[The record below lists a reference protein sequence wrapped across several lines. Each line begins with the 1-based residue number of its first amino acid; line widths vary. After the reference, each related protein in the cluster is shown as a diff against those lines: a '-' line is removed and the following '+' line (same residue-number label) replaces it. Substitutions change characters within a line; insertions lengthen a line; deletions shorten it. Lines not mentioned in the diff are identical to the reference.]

1 MIFEVSTSWMALGH
15 TFRRHLHKLSE
26 DLAFEVFSHA
36 KSHHIPYFITV
47 HPDTMAIL

>member
-15 TFRRHLHKLSE
+15 TFRRHLHKLSV

-36 KSHHIPYFITV
+36 KSNYAFYLLAV
-47 HPDTMAIL
+47 HFDTIAIL